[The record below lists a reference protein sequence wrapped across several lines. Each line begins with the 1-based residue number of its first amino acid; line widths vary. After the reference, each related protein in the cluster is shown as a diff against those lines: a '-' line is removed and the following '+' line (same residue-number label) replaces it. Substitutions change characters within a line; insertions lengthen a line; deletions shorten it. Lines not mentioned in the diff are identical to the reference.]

1 MHRAM
6 DRIIV
11 KNAPFLC
18 SIGIKEEER
27 EKKQEILVDIELF
40 TDIRRGAGTD
50 SIGDTIDYSAVYEL
64 IGEEVGKNHYNLI
77 ETLAERI
84 AQRVLDNFKIEGVSI
99 TIKKPSALAHRGV
112 RYAGVAIT
120 RNR

>member
-1 MHRAM
+1 MYRSM
-6 DRIIV
+6 DRIII

-50 SIGDTIDYSAVYEL
+50 SIEDTIDYSAVHEL
-64 IGEEVGKNHYNLI
+64 ISKEVGKNHYNLI
-77 ETLAERI
+77 ETLAEKI
-84 AQRVLDNFKIEGVSI
+84 AQRVLEHFHIEKVSI
-99 TIKKPSALAHRGV
+99 KIKKPSALAHRGV

-120 RNR
+120 RKR

>member
-1 MHRAM
+1 MYRAM

-27 EKKQEILVDIELF
+27 EKKQEILIDIELF
-40 TDIRRGAGTD
+40 TDIKRGAGTD
-50 SIGDTIDYSAVYEL
+50 RIEDTIDYAAVYQL
-64 IGEEVGKNHYNLI
+64 ISEEVGKNHYNLI
-77 ETLAERI
+77 ETLAEKI
-84 AQRVLDNFKIEGVSI
+84 AQRVLDNFNIERISI